1 MQDQKL
7 IKKLQEGDHSAF
19 KKLFDDY
26 KIMVFNVCLSMLSN
40 QQEAEDITQDVFF
53 QAYKS
58 IKRFRAE
65 SRLSTWLYRI
75 AVNHCLNHQRRKKQ
89 ARWLSL
95 DFILESQGEK
105 NQDVQTL
112 SVIASGDSPDV
123 VLEKSERKRVVQQ
136 AINSL
141 PKKQRIVVILHRY
154 EGLSY
159 KEIAEVM
166 KCSLASVESR
176 LHRAK
181 VNLTKKLLP
190 ILKEI

>member
-1 MQDQKL
+1 M
-7 IKKLQEGDHSAF
+7 
-19 KKLFDDY
+19 
-26 KIMVFNVCLSMLSN
+26 
-40 QQEAEDITQDVFF
+40 
-53 QAYKS
+53 
-58 IKRFRAE
+58 
-65 SRLSTWLYRI
+65 
-75 AVNHCLNHQRRKKQ
+75 
-89 ARWLSL
+89 
-95 DFILESQGEK
+95 
-105 NQDVQTL
+105 
-112 SVIASGDSPDV
+112 

>member
-7 IKKLQEGDHSAF
+7 IKKLQAGDHSAF

-26 KIMVFNVCLSMLSN
+26 RVMIFNVCLSMLSN

-65 SRLSTWLYRI
+65 SKLSTWLYRI
-75 AVNHCLNHQRRKKQ
+75 AVNHCLNHERRKKQ
-89 ARWLSL
+89 ERWLSL
-95 DFILESQGEK
+95 DFIFESQGDE
-105 NQDVQTL
+105 NQSERAL

-123 VLEKSERKRVVQQ
+123 VLEKSKRKRVVQQ

-141 PKKQRIVVILHRY
+141 PKKQRIAVILHRY

-181 VNLTKKLLP
+181 VNMAKKLLP